1 MLNRLTGIRAVAAIF
16 VVFFHFGDS
25 FAALFP
31 AFGVLRPIYKS
42 GDMGVDLFFMLSGFI
57 LSLNYLD
64 GFRTISRGSY
74 RKFLRARLARIY
86 PVHLFTL
93 LLLTAFVLSA
103 RGAGAKLN
111 STHYTGFTWVTNV
124 FLVHIWPGFNRGLS
138 WNFPSWSISSEWF
151 AYLLFPLFA
160 FWIGSTKR
168 PYIWI
173 VLALSVYVVPCFYG
187 IEHNPTRWALLRVT
201 AEFVG
206 GCFLFQIYRRG
217 WKCPL
222 PPWASGALALL
233 ICAVCTYFDVTRACS
248 LPFFALL
255 IWGLAVNTEGW
266 LAGPVAVYWGQVSY
280 SLYMTHGLCQIFLN
294 RALPAGHFATSSIA
308 IRAGLVAL
316 YLFLIVVAAVLTYHY
331 VETPAR
337 HWLNR
342 SEKGTVGVKEI
353 SVPPPLKEEQS
364 AEA

>member
-1 MLNRLTGIRAVAAIF
+1 MVDQFRMVRLFAVS
-16 VVFFHFGDS
+16 VVCF
-25 FAALFP
+25 
-31 AFGVLRPIYKS
+31 
-42 GDMGVDLFFMLSGFI
+42 
-57 LSLNYLD
+57 LD
-64 GFRTISRGSY
+64 GT
-74 RKFLRARLARIY
+74 
-86 PVHLFTL
+86 
-93 LLLTAFVLSA
+93 
-103 RGAGAKLN
+103 
-111 STHYTGFTWVTNV
+111 
-124 FLVHIWPGFNRGLS
+124 
-138 WNFPSWSISSEWF
+138 
-151 AYLLFPLFA
+151 
-160 FWIGSTKR
+160 TKR

-187 IEHNPTRWALLRVT
+187 IEHNPTHWALLRVT

-222 PPWASGALALL
+222 PPWTSGALALV

-255 IWGLAVNTEGW
+255 IWGLAVNTEGC
-266 LAGPVAVYWGQVSY
+266 LAGPVAVYGGQVSY

-294 RALPAGHFATSSIA
+294 RALPAGHFVTSSVA
-308 IRAGLVAL
+308 IRAGLVVF

-342 SEKGTVGVKEI
+342 SEKGTVRVKEI
-353 SVPPPLKEEQS
+353 SVPPPLEEEQS